1 MSSRVVISVGVSLVF
16 SSVKD
21 SYYFK
26 YVKTI
31 DRQLNKEQSNY
42 SK

>member
-26 YVKTI
+26 TI